1 MDPIS
6 LIKTA
11 WSDPQARILFPGM
24 LLLSGFAL
32 AYFPATSGRLICYQ
46 GMCLQQQIAAFGTVT
61 ESVSFPSAAI
71 DTVRIDRNAQRQTT
85 RVVIET
91 SSGSFPL
98 TKAYS
103 QGQRV
108 NEYAASETER
118 FLGTD
123 LQGHFAVAVSVS
135 GPQSF
140 FRPLALAF
148 MLSGAGLAGWVLRTM
163 PLPGR
168 WSKR

>member
-6 LIKTA
+6 LIKIA
-11 WSDPQARILFPGM
+11 WSDTQARIVFPG
-24 LLLSGFAL
+24 LLLLFGVAL
-32 AYFPATSGRLICYQ
+32 AYLPATSGRLICYE
-46 GMCLQQQIAAFGTVT
+46 GTCLQQHIAAFGTVT
-61 ESVSFPSAAI
+61 ESVSYPSTNI
-71 DTVRIDRNAQRQTT
+71 EQVRIDRNAQRQTT
-85 RVVIET
+85 RVMIET

-168 WSKR
+168 WSRG